1 MNTKCENCTCE
12 KTMVLD
18 RLLDQNEVAVI
29 LCLSPKTLEF
39 YRWKGLGPRFVK
51 MGKLVRYRES
61 DVKAYVENLGGL
73 S

>member
-12 KTMVLD
+12 KTKILD

-51 MGKLVRYRES
+51 IGKLVRYREL
-61 DVKAYVENLGGL
+61 DVQTYMDQL
-73 S
+73 